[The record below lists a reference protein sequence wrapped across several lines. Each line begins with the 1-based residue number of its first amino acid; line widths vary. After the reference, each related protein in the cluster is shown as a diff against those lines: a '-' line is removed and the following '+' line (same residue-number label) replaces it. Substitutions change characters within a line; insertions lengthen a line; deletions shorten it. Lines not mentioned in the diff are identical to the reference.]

1 VLALRAAP
9 DVSPASAPSSK
20 VERMGRVTSGTGLV
34 SGLDYQSIIN
44 QLMAFEKRPVDL
56 LSTRLQNQQAV
67 GTAYTALS
75 VTMLS
80 LSLSVNQFSQPSVY
94 NARQATS
101 SNPGVITASTTSS
114 AVPGSYTFRS
124 VQQAQ
129 AQRNTSAGFA
139 TATSLVGAG
148 TVTIKR
154 GGFVTS
160 DTPLEAL
167 NGGAGVRLG
176 KIRLV
181 DRNGAAAVVDLSV
194 ARTVDDVLTAINDNG
209 VAAITA
215 SVSGDSIVLKDHTGA
230 TTGNLSVQEVGLGNT
245 AADLGLI
252 GSVAAAE
259 KVGTDVVKLGAG
271 LKLSLLNDGLGV
283 TRHGTLDDFRIT
295 QQDGSVIDVDLSAAQ
310 TLGDVVA
317 AINGDSQNGGTLV
330 ASISADGDRLQLTDT
345 SGGGGTLTVAEL
357 NGGSAAR
364 DLGLLG
370 TEQGGGVLA
379 GKRILAG
386 LNSTLLSNLRG
397 GGGIAVPGEI
407 QLTDRSGATATVD
420 LTEAASLSD
429 VVAAVNGA
437 GLGIVA
443 SINAQGHGI
452 TLTDTTGASTS
463 NLIVAD
469 LNGGTS
475 AADLNLVSDAATGLV
490 QSGDLHRRYVSEGT
504 TLSSLNGGDGIAA
517 GSFRVTDKAGASAI
531 LTIGDSFQ
539 TIGDVVDAL
548 NAASVGITAGINSTG
563 DGILLTD
570 TSGGGGTLTVEDLG
584 GGRAASDLRLRGSGD
599 STIDGAYTYKI
610 ELDADDT
617 FTEAVTKL
625 RSSGAPISVSQLNT
639 GGLDPLKILVNSTK
653 SGLGGRLLFDSGATN
668 LGLAETQRAQ
678 DAVVQLS
685 GTGAVP
691 LLFASSTNTFSSTV
705 QGVSLTLTG
714 TSATPVTVT
723 VADNPDAMVAAI
735 EQFVSGFNSL
745 STALSNQ
752 TKFDVG
758 TGTRGLLQGD
768 GAAVQMQSSL
778 FSLVGRQ
785 YGVGGS
791 AIRNFAQLGVTLKGG
806 QLSFDAV
813 KFRNAASGDAA
824 AVREFFSAAETG
836 AGKVMKSVIDS
847 YTNSGTGTLF
857 NRIDSIDREMETLQS
872 RIDLMNAGLERRRAK
887 LENQFLMLE
896 KTLSQVQAQQS
907 SLSSL
912 ASLATQAYST

>member
-1 VLALRAAP
+1 
-9 DVSPASAPSSK
+9 
-20 VERMGRVTSGTGLV
+20 MGRVTSGTGLV
-34 SGLDYQSIIN
+34 SGLDYQSIIE

-167 NGGAGVRLG
+167 NGGTGVRLG

-209 VAAITA
+209 VVAVTA

-230 TTGNLSVQEVGLGNT
+230 TTANLSVQEVGLGNT

-259 KVGTDVVKLGAG
+259 KVGTDVVKLGAS
-271 LKLSLLNDGLGV
+271 LKLSHLNDGLGV

-310 TLGDVVA
+310 TLGDVVS
-317 AINGDSQNGGTLV
+317 AINGDSQNGGTLT
-330 ASISADGDRLQLTDT
+330 AAISADGERLQLTDT

-386 LNSTLLSNLRG
+386 LNSTLLSNVRG
-397 GGGIAVPGEI
+397 GSGITTPGEI

-420 LTEAASLSD
+420 LTEAASLGD

-443 SINAQGHGI
+443 SVNPQGHGI
-452 TLTDTTGASTS
+452 TLTDTTGATTS

-475 AADLNLVSDAATGLV
+475 AANLNLVADAATGVV

-504 TLSSLNGGDGIAA
+504 ALSTLNGGSGIAA

-531 LTIGDSFQ
+531 LTIDGDSFQ
-539 TIGDVVDAL
+539 TVGDVVESL
-548 NAASVGITAGINSTG
+548 NAASVGITASINSTG

-584 GGRAASDLRLRGSGD
+584 GGKAAADLRLRGSGEA
-599 STIDGAYTYKI
+599 TIDGAYTYTV
-610 ELDADDT
+610 EFDADDT

-639 GGLDPLKILVNSTK
+639 GGIDPLKILVNSTTN
-653 SGLGGRLLFDSGATN
+653 GLGGRLLFDSGATN

-691 LLFASSTNTFSSTV
+691 LLFASSTNTFSATV

-723 VADNPDAMVAAI
+723 VSDNPDAMVAAI

-752 TKFDVG
+752 TKFDAG

-768 GAAVQMQSSL
+768 GAAVQMQSAL

-857 NRIDSIDREMETLQS
+857 NRIDSIDRDMETLQS